1 MEIIM
6 LKLLNIINKEH
17 NRFVESHPFGDLLQL
32 TDWAQSKRL
41 TGWYSRRIA
50 VGDETGEVVGTAM
63 LLFKKVPKTGST
75 LCYISRGFVCDF
87 NNRPLVEFMLK
98 EALKI
103 AEDENAY
110 AIKID
115 PDLPLDEHRSTI
127 KFLKSLGFRHRGLQD
142 GMSKDNIQPRQTMVA
157 DIDKDDKELLQ
168 SFERNNRTKVRNASR
183 RGTVVYKASREE
195 LGTFVELMKET
206 GERDGFLTRDITY
219 FESMYDHLNPNGHL
233 ELFLVKLI
241 PEDVSASLQEDFVK
255 VEKDIEKTE
264 GKKDSSK
271 KENQLKDL
279 GNRREKLSKQLVEIE
294 VIKQEHPDG
303 VILSGALLAQSGH
316 KAYYLYGASSD
327 SYREYL
333 PNHNMQFEMMKYAR
347 DNGAKTYDFGGVS
360 VSPSQDSPHFGL
372 WQFKKVWGTKVSEK
386 IGEFD
391 YVINQPLYT
400 LAEVGVPMFQK
411 GKVKLNQL
419 IRNRKRNR

>member
-1 MEIIM
+1 M

-50 VGDETGEVVGTAM
+50 AGDETGEVLGTAM

-127 KFLKSLGFRHRGLQD
+127 EFLKSLGFRHRGLKD

-157 DIDKDDKELLQ
+157 DIDKDDEELLQ
-168 SFERNNRTKVRNASR
+168 SFERNNRTKVRNAAR
-183 RGTVVYKASREE
+183 RGTVVYKADREE

-219 FESMYDHLNPNGHL
+219 FESMYDHLNPNGHM

-241 PEDVSASLQEDFVK
+241 PEDVSASLQEDLVK
-255 VEKDIEKTE
+255 VEKDIDKAAR
-264 GKKDSSK
+264 KKDSSK

-333 PNHNMQFEMMKYAR
+333 PNHNMQFAMMKYAR

-360 VSPSQDSPHFGL
+360 VSPPQDSPHFGL

-419 IRNRKRNR
+419 IRNRRRGR

>member
-1 MEIIM
+1 M

-17 NRFVESHPFGDLLQL
+17 NRFVESHPCGDLLQL

-50 VGDETGEVVGTAM
+50 VGDETGKILGTAM

-115 PDLPLDEHRSTI
+115 PDLPLDEHRGTI
-127 KFLKSLGFRHRGLQD
+127 EFLKSLGFRHRGLQD

-157 DIDKDDKELLQ
+157 DIEKDDKELLQ
-168 SFERNNRTKVRNASR
+168 SFERNNRTKVRNAAR
-183 RGTVVYKASREE
+183 RGTVVYKAGRNE
-195 LGTFVELMKET
+195 LAIFVELMKET

-219 FESMYDHLNPNGHL
+219 FESMYDHLNPHGHM

-241 PEDVSASLQEDFVK
+241 PEDVSASLQEDLMK
-255 VEKDIEKTE
+255 VEKDIEKAAR
-264 GKKDSSK
+264 KKDSSK

-279 GNRREKLSKQLVEIE
+279 ENRREKLSKQLVEIE
-294 VIKQEHPDG
+294 VIKQEHPEG

-360 VSPSQDSPHFGL
+360 VSPPQDSPHFGL
-372 WQFKKVWGTKVSEK
+372 WQFKKVWGTEVSEK

-419 IRNRKRNR
+419 IRNRRRGR

>member
-1 MEIIM
+1 M

-50 VGDETGEVVGTAM
+50 AGDETGEVLGTAM

-98 EALKI
+98 ESLKI

-115 PDLPLDEHRSTI
+115 PDLPLDEHRNTI
-127 KFLKSLGFRHRGLQD
+127 EFLKSLGFRHRGLKD

-157 DIDKDDKELLQ
+157 DIDKDDEELLQ
-168 SFERNNRTKVRNASR
+168 SFERNNRTKVRNAAR
-183 RGTVVYKASREE
+183 RGTVVYKAGREE

-219 FESMYDHLNPNGHL
+219 FESMYDHLNPNGHM

-241 PEDVSASLQEDFVK
+241 PEDVSVSLQEDLVK
-255 VEKDIEKTE
+255 VEKDIEKA
-264 GKKDSSK
+264 GRKKDSSK

-333 PNHNMQFEMMKYAR
+333 PNHNMQFAMMKYAR

-360 VSPSQDSPHFGL
+360 VSPPQDSPHFGL

-419 IRNRKRNR
+419 IRNRKRSR